1 MQLWVARISGVWY
14 NHVVKNVKTLG
25 KRGKTATIKFGNH
38 LIFDG
43 YNCDY
48 RRLDNETYIIKVLN
62 NLVRIAKMKKI
73 SDPVIVKADGN
84 ETLGGKDPGGYSAFV
99 LIQESHISIHT
110 FTRRKFLTVDVYT
123 CKEFEAQ
130 PVIEY
135 LRDAFKVKDS
145 DILKIDRGLKYPAK
159 NLI

>member
-1 MQLWVARISGVWY
+1 M
-14 NHVVKNVKTLG
+14 KNTRTLR
-25 KRGKTATIKFGNH
+25 KRAKVGTIKFGNH

-43 YNCDY
+43 YNCDF
-48 RRLDNETYIIKVLN
+48 RRLDNEKHIIKVLN
-62 NLVRIAKMKKI
+62 DLVKIAKMKKI
-73 SDPVIVKADGN
+73 SEPVIVKADGN
-84 ETLGGKDPGGYSAFV
+84 EALGGKDPGGFSAFV
-99 LIQESHISIHT
+99 MIQESHISIHT

-130 PVIEY
+130 PVIDY
-135 LRDAFKVKDS
+135 LIDAFKVKDS